1 MGTSV
6 IGRRHVLRGAGVAAI
21 GATVGGL
28 GVSSPALASEGDRNS
43 LAGSWLAKRQDNGTS
58 TPVMTIL
65 SFALGNVI
73 VVHDI
78 QPAGPPF
85 TGTWAS
91 NGSHF
96 RATFWTGQAGEQP
109 GQPGP
114 SIRVRVT
121 SGRVTHGTI
130 SGSYVFDVFLPDG
143 TKAPG
148 QSGSGS
154 FTGTRIT
161 A

>member
-1 MGTSV
+1 MSASE
-6 IGRRHVLRGAGVAAI
+6 IGRRRVLQGAGVAAI
-21 GATVGGL
+21 GATVGSL
-28 GVSSPALASEGDRNS
+28 GVASPALATEGDGND
-43 LAGSWLAKRQDNGTS
+43 LPGSWLITREDNGTS
-58 TPVMTIL
+58 APTMSVL

-85 TGTWAS
+85 TGTWAG
-91 NGSHF
+91 NGPHF
-96 RATFWTGQAGEQP
+96 RATFWSGQAGEGP

-114 SIRVRVT
+114 SIRVRIT
-121 SGRVTHGTI
+121 SGKVMHGRI
-130 SGSYVFDVFLPDG
+130 SGAYVFDVFLPDG

-154 FTGTRIT
+154 FTGMRIT